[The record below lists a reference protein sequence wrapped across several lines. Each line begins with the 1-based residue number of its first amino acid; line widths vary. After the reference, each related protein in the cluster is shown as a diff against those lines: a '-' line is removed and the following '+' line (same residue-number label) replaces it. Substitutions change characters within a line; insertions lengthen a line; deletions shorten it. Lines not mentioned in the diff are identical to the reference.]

1 MKEKMTKSVE
11 AKEMMK
17 GGEKE
22 DDAGWRRGTRLRV
35 AKRNSMIDGEGDD
48 DEGEQRGDKEG

>member
-1 MKEKMTKSVE
+1 MTKSVE